1 MKTILLLAHG
11 KLAKSMK
18 MTAEMLFGPVQ
29 NITIDFLDLDEHT
42 GVVPFR
48 TKLTCKINHL
58 QGNNMIVL
66 TDLRGGTP
74 FNEAYS
80 LLLDLG
86 LTDSVPLLYGMNIPL
101 LISLLFLEGGFG
113 QDNIR
118 KCIEE
123 AKENIGMLKM

>member
-11 KLAKSMK
+11 NLAKSMK
-18 MTAEMLFGPVQ
+18 MTAEMLFGQVPD
-29 NITIDFLDLDEHT
+29 ITIDFLDLEEHT
-42 GVVPFR
+42 GVAPFR
-48 TKLTCKINHL
+48 KKLTCKINHFRE
-58 QGNNMIVL
+58 NNMIVL

-74 FNEAYS
+74 FNEAYA
-80 LLLDLG
+80 LLLELG
-86 LTDSVPLLYGMNIPL
+86 LASSVPLLYGMNIPL

-113 QDNIR
+113 QDDIH